1 MKEVIVFYV
10 VLFVAVFVLFFP
22 QDSRA
27 NVTMRCTDMGAYT
40 LCVNTTTGEQIK
52 MIKPRV

>member
-1 MKEVIVFYV
+1 MKQVIYFYV
-10 VLFVAVFVLFFP
+10 VLFAAVLVLFYP
-22 QDSRA
+22 GSSEA

-40 LCVNTTTGEQIK
+40 LCVNTTTGEQVK